1 MRGILRGATGIAAV
15 AVLLFVGVAAAQR
28 QPAVHMDKL
37 AVGEKGDVTFTTE
50 TRLADITL
58 KPGRY
63 YIQHR
68 VEGAA
73 HYVHLTQVTPKLS
86 LKRRASDAIG
96 EDTIAHPGEV
106 ECELEALKKK
116 AGKTSVFTTK
126 EDGISRIIRIEI
138 AGEDVAHI
146 F

>member
-1 MRGILRGATGIAAV
+1 MRGTLRSSTGIAAV
-15 AVLLFVGVAAAQR
+15 ALLLFVGVAAAQR
-28 QPAVHMDKL
+28 QPAAHMDKL
-37 AVGEKGDVTFTTE
+37 AAGKNGDVTFTTE

-63 YIQHR
+63 FIQHR
-68 VEGAA
+68 LDGTA
-73 HYVHLTQVTPKLS
+73 HYVHLTEVTSKLP

-96 EDTIAHPGEV
+96 EETIAHPGEV
-106 ECELEALKKK
+106 ECELEPLNKK

-126 EDGISRIIRIEI
+126 ENGMSRIVRIEI